1 MIERLMAL
9 SESILVRDPA
19 AKSKWEVLFL
29 YPAIRACC
37 FYHWSQWFYQR
48 ERYFVA
54 RWVTEVGR
62 RHCGIEIHPGAT
74 IGKDLF
80 IDHGMGVVIGETA
93 EIGDDVTLYHGVT
106 LGGTTWSKGK
116 RHPTLEDGVVVGAGA
131 KILGP
136 FTVHKGAKVG
146 SNAVVTKEV
155 PEGVTA
161 VGNPARYI
169 KDKTQIEPEEANR
182 RDYAESIGFQPYAAT
197 QEQSDPILEGIRVL
211 LDRMQ
216 QNEKRINTLCQRLS
230 LLDPTFKPQNS
241 QNKDF
246 SPAELEIIE
255 ELKRECEAQ
264 SSSSNG

>member
-48 ERYFVA
+48 ERYFLA

-93 EIGDDVTLYHGVT
+93 QIGDNVTIFHGVT
-106 LGGTTWSKGK
+106 LGGTGNEKDAK
-116 RHPTLEDGVVVGAGA
+116 RHPTIGNNVIIGTGA
-131 KILGP
+131 KLLGP
-136 FTVHKGAKVG
+136 IRVGDNARIGA
-146 SNAVVTKEV
+146 NAVVLTDV
-155 PEGVTA
+155 PAGATA
-161 VGNPARYI
+161 VGIPAR
-169 KDKTQIEPEEANR
+169 
-182 RDYAESIGFQPYAAT
+182 
-197 QEQSDPILEGIRVL
+197 
-211 LDRMQ
+211 
-216 QNEKRINTLCQRLS
+216 
-230 LLDPTFKPQNS
+230 
-241 QNKDF
+241 
-246 SPAELEIIE
+246 IIE
-255 ELKRECEAQ
+255 NMPKGED
-264 SSSSNG
+264 